1 MPHTQLKIQQLQHYA
16 LTRAYISYLFSYLLL
31 ASLFLCLSF
40 NSFALTTVGD
50 LKSQQKNEI
59 LFNIH
64 AYYVED
70 LALQQS
76 FENNQQFE
84 ALLAQLD
91 PYSKYLDEQELEAL
105 FSSTNGRYT
114 GLGIEVKLQDQKIVI
129 INTIKN
135 SPAALAGI
143 QKDDVVLAINQQ
155 TVIDKDINQV
165 AQMIKSSDTAAVTLT
180 IARANAAQT
189 LDFEITRSEINLES
203 VTSSLSGFGIG
214 YLAINSFS
222 NHTLHDV
229 ARHITILQ
237 SNYGA
242 ALTGLV
248 IDLRDNPGGTLQ
260 SAVAVSDLFLQSGT
274 IVTTK
279 GRFYDANQHYRAK
292 KGDILNGAPIVVL
305 INENSASAAE
315 ILAAAL
321 KDNHRATLIGSQ
333 SFGKGSVQSLIPLGN
348 GNTALKLTTAKYF
361 TPSGQSID
369 GVGVTPDVAINQS
382 TLSQIDKVVII
393 KNEQGNEDPL
403 WQNSAA
409 SDPLLLK
416 AQQLLTMK

>member
-1 MPHTQLKIQQLQHYA
+1 MLNTQLQIQRLQYPVFNRI
-16 LTRAYISYLFSYLLL
+16 LISYLLL
-31 ASLFLCLSF
+31 VSVFLCLSF
-40 NSFALTTVGD
+40 NCFAVTSVGD

-76 FENNQQFE
+76 FESSQQFE

-91 PYSKYLDEQELEAL
+91 PYSKYLDEHELEAL

-114 GLGIEVKLQDQKIVI
+114 GLGIEVKQQQQKII
-129 INTIKN
+129 IVNTIKD
-135 SPAALAGI
+135 SPAAIAGVQMNDVLLA
-143 QKDDVVLAINQQ
+143 VNQQ
-155 TVIDKDINQV
+155 TVAHKDINQV
-165 AQMIKSSDTAAVTLT
+165 AQMIKASDTATVTLT
-180 IARANAAQT
+180 IERGNSPQAIYFT
-189 LDFEITRSEINLES
+189 LTRSEINLES
-203 VTSSLSGFGIG
+203 VTSSLSEFGIG
-214 YLAINSFS
+214 YLAINSFT

-229 ARHITILQ
+229 ARQITALQ
-237 SNYGA
+237 SHYGNP
-242 ALTGLV
+242 LTGLV
-248 IDLRDNPGGTLQ
+248 LDLRDNPGGTLQ

-279 GRFYDANQHYRAK
+279 GRFYDANQHFRAK

-369 GVGVTPDVAINQS
+369 GIGVTPDVAINQS

-393 KNEQGNEDPL
+393 KNEQGNDDQL
-403 WQNSAA
+403 WSRTDSA
-409 SDPLLLK
+409 DPLLLK

>member
-1 MPHTQLKIQQLQHYA
+1 MLKTKVQSSPQRLQHNA
-16 LTRAYISYLFSYLLL
+16 ISHQVSYLLL
-31 ASLFLCLSF
+31 VSILLCLSF
-40 NSFALTTVGD
+40 NSVAVTSVKD
-50 LKSQQKNEI
+50 LKSQQKDEI

-76 FENNQQFE
+76 FGNPQQFE
-84 ALLAQLD
+84 ALLAKLD
-91 PYSKYLDEQELEAL
+91 PYSKYLDEHELEAL

-114 GLGIEVKLQDQKIVI
+114 GLGIEVKEQKQQIVI
-129 INTIKN
+129 QNAIKN
-135 SPAALAGI
+135 SPAAIAGV
-143 QKDDVVLAINQQ
+143 QKNDIVLAINQQ
-155 TVIDKDINQV
+155 SVINKNINQV
-165 AQMIKSSDTAAVTLT
+165 ATMIKSSKAATVTLT
-180 IARANAAQT
+180 IKRSDTAQPI
-189 LDFEITRSEINLES
+189 DFHLTRTEINLES
-203 VTSSLSGFGIG
+203 VTSSLSEFGIG
-214 YLAINSFS
+214 YLAINSFT
-222 NHTLHDV
+222 NNTLHDV
-229 ARHITILQ
+229 ARQITKLQ
-237 SNYGA
+237 SNYGNS
-242 ALTGLV
+242 LTGLV

-260 SAVAVSDLFLQSGT
+260 SAVAISDLFLQSGT

-279 GRFYDANQHYRAK
+279 GRFYDANQHFSAK

-369 GVGVTPDVAINQS
+369 GIGITPDWAINQ
-382 TLSQIDKVVII
+382 TALSQIDKVVII
-393 KNEQGNEDPL
+393 KNEQGNGNRMWPDLSPG
-403 WQNSAA
+403 
-409 SDPLLLK
+409 DPLLLK

>member
-1 MPHTQLKIQQLQHYA
+1 MLTKQLHNHHHTTA
-16 LTRAYISYLFSYLLL
+16 AYISYLFMQ
-31 ASLFLCLSF
+31 ALFVCLSF
-40 NSFALTTVGD
+40 NCLAVTSVNDIRG
-50 LKSQQKNEI
+50 QQRDEI

-70 LALQQS
+70 LAVQKS
-76 FENNQQFE
+76 FDSPQQFE

-91 PYSKYLDEQELEAL
+91 PYSKYLDEHELEAL

-114 GLGIEVKLQDQKIVI
+114 GLGVEIEAQQQQVI
-129 INTIKN
+129 IVETINN
-135 SPAALAGI
+135 SPAAIAGVK
-143 QKDDVVLAINQQ
+143 KDDVILAINQQ
-155 TVIDKDINQV
+155 SVVNYDINRI
-165 AQMIKSSDTAAVTLT
+165 ATMIKESDSATITLT
-180 IARANAAQT
+180 IKRPQIADPI
-189 LDFEITRSEINLES
+189 DFLLTRTEINLES
-203 VTSSLSGFGIG
+203 VTSSLSEFGIG
-214 YLAINSFS
+214 YIAINNF
-222 NHTLHDV
+222 NNNTLHDV
-229 ARHITILQ
+229 VRQITRLQ
-237 SNYGA
+237 SNHETT
-242 ALTGLV
+242 LNGLV

-260 SAVAVSDLFLQSGT
+260 SSVAVADLFLQSGT

-321 KDNHRATLIGSQ
+321 RDNQRATLIGSQ

-369 GVGVTPDVAINQS
+369 GIGVTPDVAINQT
-382 TLSQIDKVVII
+382 TLPQIDKVVII
-393 KNEQGNEDPL
+393 KNEQEEDDPL
-403 WQNSAA
+403 WANSAQT
-409 SDPLLLK
+409 DPLLLK